1 MSPEEKAAADAQTQ
15 QQTKVAEGQIEA
27 AHARQAAAAEIQA
40 QSMAEHQSRLDSE
53 VLGGPA
59 GAAVHGTVP
68 SRPQPGALDQLK
80 HTARAFT
87 NVSGLLG
94 VGSGFASGASDPA
107 ERARIQAGERA
118 TRDAARRSY
127 LAAQPFPA
135 TITRVPCRGVTQHL
149 DVARF
154 LADSGLSAR
163 PDLAFG
169 VYRVPDRI
177 SPRTPRR
184 PLSPGLTPA
193 STECAAPSARYC

>member
-1 MSPEEKAAADAQTQ
+1 MR
-15 QQTKVAEGQIEA
+15 EA

-40 QSMAEHQSRLDSE
+40 QSTAEHQSRLDSE

-118 TRDAARRSY
+118 TRDAARGPTLRRNRFRRRS
-127 LAAQPFPA
+127 
-135 TITRVPCRGVTQHL
+135 RECR
-149 DVARF
+149 AR
-154 LADSGLSAR
+154 ASHN
-163 PDLAFG
+163 
-169 VYRVPDRI
+169 
-177 SPRTPRR
+177 TWT
-184 PLSPGLTPA
+184 SPG
-193 STECAAPSARYC
+193 S

>member
-1 MSPEEKAAADAQTQ
+1 M
-15 QQTKVAEGQIEA
+15 
-27 AHARQAAAAEIQA
+27 
-40 QSMAEHQSRLDSE
+40 
-53 VLGGPA
+53 
-59 GAAVHGTVP
+59 
-68 SRPQPGALDQLK
+68 
-80 HTARAFT
+80 
-87 NVSGLLG
+87 SGLLG

-163 PDLAFG
+163 PDLVFG

-184 PLSPGLTPA
+184 PTVTRFDAGEHRVRRAFGAPLLTSVHGITSLESSGHLISDKWQTTAEQLIDTVISLLPTAPA
-193 STECAAPSARYC
+193 